1 MANQPSY
8 SWTRQGQCSGLC
20 CLVTGFR
27 LWPSLFPAVHS
38 GSKTGGNEI
47 QMGPTVTLPPAL
59 LLSTPS
65 LPEPRMAPGPAP
77 LGRPSLPAGS
87 PAAGGGGQQGA
98 GSRQG
103 QVSTLAPPL
112 HVPWMSPAPSGVLRP
127 MAHSETSRPPHAWG
141 LPIRIQ
147 PLLPLKNVTR
157 RTNAGK
163 HIRASFQSTVVALK
177 LLPSTAL
184 PFFAEISPDSF

>member
-1 MANQPSY
+1 MLL
-8 SWTRQGQCSGLC
+8 GDG
-20 CLVTGFR
+20 V
-27 LWPSLFPAVHS
+27 PALAITLP
-38 GSKTGGNEI
+38 GSAQWKQNGWNEI

-77 LGRPSLPAGS
+77 LRCPSLPAGS

-98 GSRQG
+98 GSGQG

-112 HVPWMSPAPSGVLRP
+112 RVPWMSPAPSGVLRP

-141 LPIRIQ
+141 LPIRLQ

-163 HIRASFQSTVVALK
+163 HIRASFQSTIFIPINSSKVI
-177 LLPSTAL
+177 PINSTAILCRNL
-184 PFFAEISPDSF
+184 PGFLLEEMLSGVSM